1 MATIK
6 KAQNVFKVMFK
17 KNVAEIKEVESIL
30 YNKAQLDTE
39 ICWKQ
44 NKYYIFDISTF
55 LWGFIK
61 WKWLKHVVMCC

>member
-39 ICWKQ
+39 IC
-44 NKYYIFDISTF
+44 
-55 LWGFIK
+55 
-61 WKWLKHVVMCC
+61 

>member
-17 KNVAEIKEVESIL
+17 KNEAEIKRRNIL
-30 YNKAQLDTE
+30 YNIAQLDTE

-44 NKYYIFDISTF
+44 NKYYIFDFSTSCGA
-55 LWGFIK
+55 L
-61 WKWLKHVVMCC
+61 